1 LINIKSLLKKRSNKN
16 ENDKKIDNESKAIT
30 SNSVSKTIPKETNNQ
45 VINNATITKTKKGNK
60 NRKAIA
66 SKSNK
71 NDDSEFE
78 FGASVKKKNNQE
90 PVESFQIYLN
100 ESCCVEICAT
110 KENSLAYNILIQVIF
125 YDF

>member
-1 LINIKSLLKKRSNKN
+1 MSTVNQSTKNNAKDSN
-16 ENDKKIDNESKAIT
+16 A
-30 SNSVSKTIPKETNNQ
+30 NQ
-45 VINNATITKTKKGNK
+45 LINNATITKTKKGNK

-66 SKSNK
+66 TKLKSGK

-78 FGASVKKKNNQE
+78 YGASVKKKNSQE

-110 KENSLAYNILIQVIF
+110 KENSLAYNILIQVLIF
-125 YDF
+125 KYYLFCILAFLI